1 MKLTEHFTLGEMT
14 ASKSHPEVPNNPD
27 EKQIENLRFVC
38 HWLENLRDAY
48 NTFYPSEDGKEQ
60 PIKISSGYRSKML
73 NYVVGGV
80 SDSNHLTG
88 CAADIVCKD
97 CKQAIR
103 YAAILIDIFRHDER
117 FLWDEIIIERK
128 GVKFWLHFAIR
139 PEKNR
144 GKVTCIE
151 L

>member
-1 MKLTEHFTLGEMT
+1 
-14 ASKSHPEVPNNPD
+14 
-27 EKQIENLRFVC
+27 
-38 HWLENLRDAY
+38 
-48 NTFYPSEDGKEQ
+48 
-60 PIKISSGYRSKML
+60 ML

-97 CKQAIR
+97 CKQAVR
-103 YAAILIDIFRHDER
+103 YAAILIQMFSYEEKP
-117 FLWDEIIIERK
+117 WDEIIIERK

-144 GKVTCIE
+144 SKVTCIE